1 MAKTAEQP
9 AAPTKRG
16 KKKWLMIGGVVA
28 LLAAAGGGALPFF
41 LPDFPLKKAETSEH
55 ADHKEAKPTLIPFG
69 DPVVVNLNTER
80 LSRFLRLRIILV
92 TDGAD
97 EKAVQEVMEK
107 NKPFL
112 KTWLIAYLSD
122 QSLKDVT
129 GAAGVNR
136 LRREIRDQFNTMLFP
151 DGSEKINDILFEEF
165 YVQ

>member
-1 MAKTAEQP
+1 MV
-9 AAPTKRG
+9 
-16 KKKWLMIGGVVA
+16 IGVVA
-28 LLAAAGGGALPFF
+28 VVAIAAGAVLPLVFM
-41 LPDFPLKKAETSEH
+41 PETTAKKAAPQEKGNP
-55 ADHKEAKPTLIPFG
+55 KESRPALVPFG
-69 DPVVVNLNTER
+69 DSVVVNLNTDR
-80 LSRFLRLRIILV
+80 LQRFLRSKIILV
-92 TDGAD
+92 VD
-97 EKAVQEVMEK
+97 EVNEKTVRELVEK

-151 DGSEKINDILFEEF
+151 DGSEKVNDVLFDEF

>member
-1 MAKTAEQP
+1 MAKSAEQP
-9 AAPTKRG
+9 AAPAKRG
-16 KKKWLMIGGVVA
+16 KKWLLVGVVGLVA
-28 LLAAAGGGALPFF
+28 AAAGAAVPFVLPESAL
-41 LPDFPLKKAETSEH
+41 LKKAESSEH
-55 ADHKEAKPTLIPFG
+55 ANAKEAKPTLIPFG

-92 TDGAD
+92 ADGAD
-97 EKAVQEVMEK
+97 EKLVQEAVEK

-151 DGSEKINDILFEEF
+151 DGSEKISDILFEEF

>member
-1 MAKTAEQP
+1 MAKSAEQP
-9 AAPTKRG
+9 AAPAKG
-16 KKKWLMIGGVVA
+16 GKKWLLIGVVGLVA
-28 LLAAAGGGALPFF
+28 AAAGAAVPFVLPESALT
-41 LPDFPLKKAETSEH
+41 LKKAESSDH
-55 ADHKEAKPTLIPFG
+55 ASPKEAKPILIPFG
-69 DPVVVNLNTER
+69 EPVVVNLNTER

-92 TDGAD
+92 ADGAD
-97 EKAVQEVMEK
+97 EKLVQEAVEK

-151 DGSEKINDILFEEF
+151 DGSEKISDILFEEF